1 MAVPAGSV
9 VVVMMVRAGCH
20 KGVTKSSFALDSG
33 AKSNGI
39 LPQDRRVLSML
50 VLKNL
55 DLLLLGLAL
64 PLFLVADL
72 PLLGWVVAAVIWLLW
87 RGIGEWSDR
96 RAASATTPKA
106 MAGIAAGSM
115 IGRGWLLGLIL
126 LGAGLAA
133 GDDVGLSAAVLSLVL
148 FTVYFTLKM
157 LLGSPESKGPATT

>member
-1 MAVPAGSV
+1 
-9 VVVMMVRAGCH
+9 
-20 KGVTKSSFALDSG
+20 
-33 AKSNGI
+33 
-39 LPQDRRVLSML
+39 ML

-55 DLLLLGLAL
+55 DLLLLALAL